1 MFRLFLSRVIYA
13 VVGWICYVKGL
24 DFGKVGRGGDVFFWG
39 GGGGGVGVG
48 FGGVGGGG
56 GGGGKLRRKGWFGR
70 G

>member
-39 GGGGGVGVG
+39 GGGGGGCGSDVSGEEVGKE
-48 FGGVGGGG
+48 GGGG
-56 GGGGKLRRKGWFGR
+56 S
-70 G
+70 

>member
-39 GGGGGVGVG
+39 GGGGCGSDVSGEEVGKE
-48 FGGVGGGG
+48 GGGG
-56 GGGGKLRRKGWFGR
+56 S
-70 G
+70 